1 MSLGRRA
8 RWTGGTPP
16 AVLVAAIA
24 VFATT
29 LLVANAVSP
38 LRAAAPVAYDTSAI
52 VLQFDRI
59 VSGRIIEQP
68 IPTTPKPLLS
78 VIYGPIWE
86 VTHDWRPI
94 EWTAVIALAC
104 SAALATIL
112 AARFAGLGAGLLAGV
127 AFATS
132 TMLMWEA
139 LRALGTP
146 WAVLGWMVAGLA
158 LTAVR
163 PRYLVAGVA
172 LMLASLA
179 RTETLIPLVVA
190 FGALA
195 VLRFGPSNLRR
206 PVPPASWLVL
216 VGLFALPLMMVH
228 DWLLIRD
235 PLYWAHVSGAYA
247 AAHPATAG
255 LHGMIRVTK
264 VLLVVLGPMIG
275 LVALAVLGSVLLW
288 RQRRWVLLLGVV
300 SLAVGDVA
308 LLLWFGYLGYT
319 VPERYVAPVVVA
331 VYLAA
336 AIGYGGLRVGPLRGD
351 AWPRSTAPGA
361 AGEDPPDL
369 ATAGDRSFPL
379 LSVGVSRWWRTGIVA
394 VAAVVA
400 AIGLAG
406 PVAPRDRSLQ
416 AEARRSRELH
426 DGANLALSS
435 LRAAVAQ
442 ARTDPT
448 VGGLS
453 ELVVVP
459 GQLRPRMALELGLPL
474 TAVAAISDY
483 GKVDL
488 ATGPPVPGQI
498 MLYEQAAD
506 PTKLAGELAVASPT
520 IVSGL
525 VVDPVFADPTNGTWV
540 VRIRRP

>member
-16 AVLVAAIA
+16 AVLTAAIA
-24 VFATT
+24 VFAAT

-139 LRALGTP
+139 LRALATP

-158 LTAVR
+158 LTAGR

-190 FGALA
+190 FGALV

-216 VGLFALPLMMVH
+216 IGLFALPLMMVH

-255 LHGMIRVTK
+255 LQGMIRVTK

-275 LVALAVLGSVLLW
+275 LVGLAVLGSVLLW
-288 RQRRWVLLLGVV
+288 RQRRWILLLGVA

-319 VPERYVAPVVVA
+319 VPGRYAAPVVVA

-351 AWPRSTAPGA
+351 ARPPSTAPGA

-379 LSVGVSRWWRTGIVA
+379 LSVGVSRWWRTGMVA
-394 VAAVVA
+394 LAAVVA

-448 VGGLS
+448 VGGPS

-474 TAVAAISDY
+474 TAVGAISDY
-483 GKVDL
+483 GTVDL
-488 ATGPPVPGQI
+488 ATGRPAPGQI
-498 MLYEQAAD
+498 MLYERAAD